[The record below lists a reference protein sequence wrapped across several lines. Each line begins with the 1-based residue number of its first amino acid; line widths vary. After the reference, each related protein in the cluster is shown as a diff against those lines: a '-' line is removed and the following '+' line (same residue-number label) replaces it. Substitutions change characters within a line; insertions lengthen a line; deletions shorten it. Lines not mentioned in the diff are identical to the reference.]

1 MIIAQ
6 NSNHEKRY
14 YKVNGLKLKFRFK
27 NLTDMMLQEGG
38 SPQTEQ
44 QMSEMIKENL
54 TLSVK
59 KGKRCFM
66 FLSLAL
72 SLMPLIG
79 RGDVESAS
87 NNLFVFRNFF
97 IKFLNCSSL
106 HIFLCNSQKRP
117 VKTLRNKVYLIISEF
132 LQFLIDHSVA
142 NHKSAKVFTKNI
154 TLFY

>member
-14 YKVNGLKLKFRFK
+14 YKANVLKLKFRFK

-59 KGKRCFM
+59 KGEIR
-66 FLSLAL
+66 LANRAL
-72 SLMPLIG
+72 L
-79 RGDVESAS
+79 
-87 NNLFVFRNFF
+87 
-97 IKFLNCSSL
+97 
-106 HIFLCNSQKRP
+106 
-117 VKTLRNKVYLIISEF
+117 
-132 LQFLIDHSVA
+132 
-142 NHKSAKVFTKNI
+142 
-154 TLFY
+154 

>member
-6 NSNHEKRY
+6 NSNQEKRY

-59 KGKRCFM
+59 KGKRCF
-66 FLSLAL
+66 
-72 SLMPLIG
+72 LIG
-79 RGDVESAS
+79 
-87 NNLFVFRNFF
+87 
-97 IKFLNCSSL
+97 
-106 HIFLCNSQKRP
+106 
-117 VKTLRNKVYLIISEF
+117 
-132 LQFLIDHSVA
+132 
-142 NHKSAKVFTKNI
+142 AKV
-154 TLFY
+154 